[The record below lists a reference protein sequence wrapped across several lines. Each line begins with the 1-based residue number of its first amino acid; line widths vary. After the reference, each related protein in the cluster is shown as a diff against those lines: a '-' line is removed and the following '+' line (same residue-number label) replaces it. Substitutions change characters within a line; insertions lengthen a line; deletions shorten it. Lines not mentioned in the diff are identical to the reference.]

1 MTIDSPK
8 RCPANTAISRI
19 GRLAKKWPT
28 IFFRERLNL
37 SQEMHPLRKQLHTW
51 HRFGEISRRPDFYF
65 LTSAVYLIRKAPMII
80 QKLKIPKAGE
90 KTSRQTY
97 CFNSLQ
103 NFDRHGVSRYFWF
116 MIELRPKNILS
127 NYRSRWIPVI
137 FPGGN

>member
-1 MTIDSPK
+1 MLIQMTIDSPK

-80 QKLKIPKAGE
+80 EKLKIPKAGE
-90 KTSRQTY
+90 KTSRQT
-97 CFNSLQ
+97 
-103 NFDRHGVSRYFWF
+103 
-116 MIELRPKNILS
+116 
-127 NYRSRWIPVI
+127 
-137 FPGGN
+137 